1 MAQLKVSVDT
11 TGRTGKLAKH
21 VVIYSNDGVT
31 PMTTVTVRLSIATGT
46 AGAE

>member
-11 TGRTGKLAKH
+11 TGRTGMLAKH
-21 VVIYSNDGVT
+21 VTIYSNDGVT
-31 PMTTVTVRLSIATGT
+31 PMTTVTVRLSIAAGT